1 MCWLILSCIAGLL
14 KEVKSQVIKDK
25 KAEKLICSFALI
37 KKYFFIQISGLF
49 NFNVQLQ
56 HNWSVVASKY
66 IVENIILF
74 PFNLI
79 GSVVP

>member
-1 MCWLILSCIAGLL
+1 MCWLILSCITWLL
-14 KEVKSQVIKDK
+14 KEVKSQVIKNK

-37 KKYFFIQISGLF
+37 KKYFFIQIAGLF

-56 HNWSVVASKY
+56 HNWSVVASQY

-79 GSVVP
+79 WSVVP